1 MGIEFSPK
9 MEARAAAVCAM
20 LRAGGL
26 RLHPLVERVVLHGSR
41 VPGGCPR
48 PDSDIDLSL
57 LVRFGGREL
66 QAERLTLLAEV
77 TDAALA
83 SWSGPLELDIAVVFD
98 QRGCSL
104 GCFGL
109 AHWQPGDCRLGGVDC
124 FGLFKSQKGFNGL
137 VENAGIQ
144 VARMQPSLVLWQKET
159 GAG

>member
-1 MGIEFSPK
+1 VKFSP
-9 MEARAAAVCAM
+9 EAEDAAAQVCAF

-48 PDSDIDLSL
+48 PESDIDLSL
-57 LVRFGGREL
+57 LVRFGGQES
-66 QAERLTLLAEV
+66 QAERLSLLAEV

-104 GCFGL
+104 ACFGL
-109 AHWQPGDCRLGGVDC
+109 AQWQPGDCRLGGVDC
-124 FGLFKSQKGFNGL
+124 FGLYKTQKGFDGL
-137 VENAGIQ
+137 VENAGIL
-144 VARMQPSLVLWQKET
+144 VARMLPSLVLWQKET
-159 GAG
+159 EAG